1 MFTCLPGAMLL
12 LRHILE
18 CSKGSSCERALLND
32 TFATAESH
40 SWFNQAPPEALL
52 LSVSRGARGE
62 RRNLHAGCFLC
73 RYCNDQHLL
82 ECPLSKETH
91 SVSGCVP
98 LIEAVAKRA
107 EARFPRST
115 STGTT
120 KYLASSRIRSA
131 PNATGKTAGLGIY
144 F

>member
-52 LSVSRGARGE
+52 LYEMATTRPGPNIRVVFNRNAVVKVALIVSTATR
-62 RRNLHAGCFLC
+62 
-73 RYCNDQHLL
+73 
-82 ECPLSKETH
+82 
-91 SVSGCVP
+91 CVP
-98 LIEAVAKRA
+98 KRV
-107 EARFPRST
+107 RHLRRP
-115 STGTT
+115 
-120 KYLASSRIRSA
+120 
-131 PNATGKTAGLGIY
+131 
-144 F
+144 

>member
-52 LSVSRGARGE
+52 LSGSLEGFRWLSCHRAAQRTGSDGGAYQASIQRIRTE
-62 RRNLHAGCFLC
+62 
-73 RYCNDQHLL
+73 Q
-82 ECPLSKETH
+82 
-91 SVSGCVP
+91 
-98 LIEAVAKRA
+98 RA
-107 EARFPRST
+107 
-115 STGTT
+115 
-120 KYLASSRIRSA
+120 LAS
-131 PNATGKTAGLGIY
+131 ATGN
-144 F
+144 FSSSPP